1 VKTTLARAFVK
12 INRFLSAQAAN
23 ATFDRI
29 LPALHAARVR
39 ASKRSLLLAR
49 AAPRRRVTG

>member
-1 VKTTLARAFVK
+1 VKPTVARAFVK